1 MKKSNFLSLGL
12 IVGII
17 LISILNIILG
27 FLNKY
32 TLFIF
37 VIMLIV
43 LSKALIGYQKNKSMI
58 EKDVI
63 LSIIAF
69 LIFYYLVTYAI
80 GFAVGVTK
88 SIYAH
93 DIKTMMSNI
102 FPVII
107 LIISSEILRYMINTK
122 SSNKFFLIVLSF
134 VAFTLMLNTLTI
146 RDLVAARSFET
157 NIVIEQ
163 LGLFIIPSIM
173 TNILM
178 TYLSLKVGYKS
189 SIVYRLLIEIPL
201 YVLPFFPA
209 FGNYIESVLRIT
221 IPVIFFMWLYKKI
234 EKSNPKKIVIIEKTK
249 LITLFRINVVL
260 LCAVLVYFICGLFK
274 YQALVIA
281 TGSMAPSINVGDVII
296 VNKYEDKKNYDI
308 GKVIAYKKDNDIICH
323 RIIKVMHSGEEVL
336 YETKGDMNTSS
347 DQLLVNSEDVIGS
360 VTHKVKYIGYP
371 TVILNKYR

>member
-107 LIISSEILRYMINTK
+107 SM
-122 SSNKFFLIVLSF
+122 
-134 VAFTLMLNTLTI
+134 
-146 RDLVAARSFET
+146 
-157 NIVIEQ
+157 
-163 LGLFIIPSIM
+163 FIFHKCIM
-173 TNILM
+173 
-178 TYLSLKVGYKS
+178 Y
-189 SIVYRLLIEIPL
+189 
-201 YVLPFFPA
+201 
-209 FGNYIESVLRIT
+209 
-221 IPVIFFMWLYKKI
+221 
-234 EKSNPKKIVIIEKTK
+234 
-249 LITLFRINVVL
+249 
-260 LCAVLVYFICGLFK
+260 
-274 YQALVIA
+274 
-281 TGSMAPSINVGDVII
+281 
-296 VNKYEDKKNYDI
+296 
-308 GKVIAYKKDNDIICH
+308 
-323 RIIKVMHSGEEVL
+323 
-336 YETKGDMNTSS
+336 
-347 DQLLVNSEDVIGS
+347 
-360 VTHKVKYIGYP
+360 
-371 TVILNKYR
+371 